1 MRLYLHNLILVVE
14 LSKAV
19 KISRKFKGQLAQV
32 LVSSKPIRN
41 LFNLLNFGNCFLGN
55 KLIY

>member
-19 KISRKFKGQLAQV
+19 KISRKFKGQLAH
-32 LVSSKPIRN
+32 VSSKPIRN